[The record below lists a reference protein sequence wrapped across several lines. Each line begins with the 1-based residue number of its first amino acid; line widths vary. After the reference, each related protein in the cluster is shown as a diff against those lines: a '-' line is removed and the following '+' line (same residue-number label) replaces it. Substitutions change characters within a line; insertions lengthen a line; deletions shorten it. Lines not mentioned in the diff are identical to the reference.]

1 MRPLNTT
8 SRRATV
14 LLAAATLAALT
25 AVQAG
30 PAQADTS
37 PPSGT
42 PATVSADALPTW
54 QVNGVVW
61 SMAVVGT
68 TVYATGSFS
77 KARPPGVAAGGTGE
91 VDAGNLFA
99 FDITTGNRVSSF
111 NHSLNAQG
119 RVVTASP
126 DGSRVYVGGDFTTVD
141 GAAHGHVAAF
151 KTADGTL
158 DAGFTANVSNT
169 VRALASNSTTLFI
182 GGGFGNVNGKGRDSL
197 AAVNNVTGAVTSWRP
212 VVDNGEVWSMT
223 LTPDGTKVIVGG
235 SFTTL
240 SGQSAYGMGALSVA
254 TGAVLQWDANQ
265 TIRNATSS
273 GAITSLRADSTQV
286 YGSGYAFGSGSNFE
300 GTFAA
305 DQSTGRITL
314 VNDCHGDTYDVLP
327 LGAVLYSVSHTHDCT
342 PIGSFPDT
350 SPRVRWQHALAQ
362 TITPT
367 TTNKGPDS
375 YGWNY
380 NGLPASTVLH
390 WFPQLARGSYTGQ
403 SQAAW
408 ALAGNSTYVVMGG
421 EFPKVNGVAQQ
432 GLVRMA
438 VSGTAPNTRGPTY
451 NTTPSRTV
459 PATTAT
465 SSSAGKVT
473 VTFGTAWDYDN
484 ELLTYDIYRNGSKI
498 STRQVK
504 TNFWTLPTQSFTD
517 SGLTSGST
525 HYYQVQYIANYGS

>member
-1 MRPLNTT
+1 
-8 SRRATV
+8 
-14 LLAAATLAALT
+14 
-25 AVQAG
+25 
-30 PAQADTS
+30 
-37 PPSGT
+37 
-42 PATVSADALPTW
+42 
-54 QVNGVVW
+54 
-61 SMAVVGT
+61 
-68 TVYATGSFS
+68 
-77 KARPPGVAAGGTGE
+77 
-91 VDAGNLFA
+91 
-99 FDITTGNRVSSF
+99 
-111 NHSLNAQG
+111 
-119 RVVTASP
+119 
-126 DGSRVYVGGDFTTVD
+126 
-141 GAAHGHVAAF
+141 
-151 KTADGTL
+151 
-158 DAGFTANVSNT
+158 
-169 VRALASNSTTLFI
+169 
-182 GGGFGNVNGKGRDSL
+182 
-197 AAVNNVTGAVTSWRP
+197 
-212 VVDNGEVWSMT
+212 MT

-240 SGQSAYGMGALSVA
+240 SGQSAYGMGAVSVA
-254 TGAVLQWDANQ
+254 TGAVLQWDANK
-265 TIRNATSS
+265 TIRDATST

-286 YGSGYAFGSGSNFE
+286 YGSGYAYGSGSNFE

-305 DQSTGRITL
+305 DQSTGKLTL

-327 LGAVLYSVSHTHDCT
+327 LGDVLYSVSHTHDCT

-380 NGLPASTVLH
+380 DGLPASTVLH
-390 WFPQLARGSYTGQ
+390 WFPQLAKGSYTGQ
-403 SQAAW
+403 YQAAW

-438 VSGTAPNTRGPTY
+438 VRGTAPNTKGPTY

-465 SSSAGKVT
+465 SSSAGTVT

-484 ELLTYDIYRNGSKI
+484 ELLTYDIFRNGSKI
-498 STRQVK
+498 STRQVR

-525 HYYQVQYIANYGS
+525 HYYQVRIKDPFGNTQWSPKSSSVTVS